1 MEKKNVILSVAIAV
15 YNEEKN
21 LETCL
26 SSIASLAHEIV
37 VVDGGST
44 DKTIEIARKF
54 TSKIIKSDNPPIF
67 HLNKQKALDACHG
80 EWILQLDADEVITTE
95 LRKEILEVLS
105 PQSSVLSR
113 QFNAYYLPRKNNF
126 WGHFMKKGGQY
137 PDYLIRLVRNGK
149 ARFPC
154 RSVHEQIEVEGEIG
168 YLREPLVHYAYRT
181 QADYW
186 KKADAYTSLTAQE
199 MIKNGIPN
207 NVWTWFTYNILQP
220 KLTFLSLFIR
230 HKGFMDGW
238 HGFLFAY
245 FSALQFPIAYIKYR
259 KLVI

>member
-26 SSIASLAHEIV
+26 SSIASFADEIV

-44 DKTIEIARKF
+44 DNTVEIARKF
-54 TSKIIKSDNPPIF
+54 TSHIIKTDNPPIF
-67 HLNKQKALDACHG
+67 HINKQKALEACHG
-80 EWILQLDADEVITTE
+80 EWILQLDADEVVTAG
-95 LRKEILEVLS
+95 LKNEIIGTISNKQETIS
-105 PQSSVLSR
+105 G
-113 QFNAYYLPRKNNF
+113 YYIPRKNNF

-137 PDYLIRLVRNGK
+137 PDYLIRLVRNSK

-154 RSVHEQIEVEGEIG
+154 RSVHEQIEVEGEID

-186 KKADAYTSLTAQE
+186 KKADVYTSLTARTLH
-199 MIKNGIPN
+199 NPS
-207 NVWTWFTYNILQP
+207 
-220 KLTFLSLFIR
+220 FLSYVFIKPIVTFFSLYIR

-238 HGFLFAY
+238 YGLLFAC
-245 FSALQFPIAYIKYR
+245 FSALHFPIAYIKYS
-259 KLVI
+259 KLVNNP